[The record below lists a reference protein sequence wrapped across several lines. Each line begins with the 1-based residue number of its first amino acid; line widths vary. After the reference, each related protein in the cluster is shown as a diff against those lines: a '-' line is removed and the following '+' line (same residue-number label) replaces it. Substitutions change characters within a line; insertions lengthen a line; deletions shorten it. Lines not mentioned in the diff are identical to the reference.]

1 MLQPEPVYLLIA
13 DISGYTSYLAGVE
26 LDHSQDILADLVG
39 TIVTA
44 LQPTFRLAKLEG
56 DAAFVFAPAGKLDA
70 SILLDTVERC
80 YFGFRRRR
88 RDVSQ
93 ATSCTC
99 NACVRIPNLNL
110 KFVVHRGEALRHR
123 IAGHDELLGPDVIVV
138 HRLLKNEVVER
149 LAIHAYAL
157 FTQASVDAVGI
168 DPAAIGMV
176 PLAETY
182 EFLGEVSTWVLDLE
196 RRWQEEE
203 AQRRV
208 FVTPKQSWLTFTV
221 DTKAPPQL
229 AWEFITAPGRRP
241 TWQVGV
247 TQVILMESTGG
258 RRAVGA
264 TNHCVHGAHG
274 GVTEEILDWRPYDYL
289 TDRGTHDTPEGPV
302 MMLETIEF
310 EPTTTGTAIQFRYGL
325 PATAKGRKTMY
336 GLEPMY
342 REIFAAR
349 LARLVELIDQE
360 LAESA
365 DSPD

>member
-1 MLQPEPVYLLIA
+1 MLQPEPVVLLIA

-44 LQPTFRLAKLEG
+44 LRPTFRLAKLEG

-99 NACVRIPNLNL
+99 NACVRIPDLNL
-110 KFVVHRGEALRHR
+110 KFVVHQGEALRHR
-123 IAGHDELLGPDVIVV
+123 IAGRDELLGPDVIVV

-149 LAIHAYAL
+149 LGIHAYAL
-157 FTQASVDAVGI
+157 FTQASLDAVAV
-168 DPAAIGMV
+168 DPAALGMV

-182 EFLGEVSTWVLDLE
+182 EFVGEIGTWVLDLE

-203 AQRRV
+203 TRRRIL
-208 FVTPKQSWLTFTV
+208 VTPKAAWLTFSV

-241 TWQVGV
+241 SWQVGV
-247 TQVILMESTGG
+247 TQVLLVDSPGG

-264 TNHCVHGAHG
+264 TNHCVHGANG
-274 GVTEEILDWRPYDYL
+274 GVTEEIVDWRPYDYL
-289 TDRGTHDTPEGPV
+289 TDRGTHPTPEGPV
-302 MMLETIEF
+302 KMLETIEL
-310 EPTTTGTAIQFRYGL
+310 EPTAEGTRIQFRYA
-325 PATAKGRKTMY
+325 PPTSARERTIVA
-336 GLEPMY
+336 GLEGDY
-342 REIFAAR
+342 RELFAVWLAR
-349 LARLVELIDQE
+349 LAELID
-360 LAESA
+360 AEVA
-365 DSPD
+365 DQA